1 MIVTEQQFG
10 LLGLTNEQLNA
21 LLDDMDKA
29 CKETTA
35 RENRR
40 SVRRPFRSVNVRVSI
55 LDNAAKETITFKVPT
70 RNISLHGLAFL
81 HHHMLQVGQMLRIQI
96 PFRKGYTVEL
106 LARVARCRH
115 VSGMIHEIGAEF
127 KGRLGGQA
135 IPDGDSTVQT
145 AESTE
150 AETPPAKA

>member
-29 CKETTA
+29 CKETKA
-35 RENRR
+35 SEHRR
-40 SVRRPFRSVNVRVSI
+40 SIRKPFRSVNVKVSI
-55 LDNAAKETITFKVPT
+55 LDKASREAVSFKVPT

-81 HHHMLQVGQMLRIQI
+81 HHRMLQVGQMLRIQI

-115 VSGMIHEIGAEF
+115 ISGMIHEIGAEF
-127 KGRLGGQA
+127 KGRLSGHVISNEDEA
-135 IPDGDSTVQT
+135 AQT
-145 AESTE
+145 LESAAPE
-150 AETPPAKA
+150 PPLADV